1 MLQVAGRSGRHQKG
15 EVVIQTYNPTHY
27 AIVYAAKQDYQSF
40 YNMELKTRQLGMYPP
55 YCYLTSVLLS
65 GKDELAV
72 ERCAE
77 GVANFLNGKL
87 KNVNILGPARA
98 VISRIDNEYRY
109 RILIKYKQS
118 QPLFKLLK
126 EALNHYQ
133 GKVKIEVDVNPYVQ
147 L

>member
-1 MLQVAGRSGRHQKG
+1 M
-15 EVVIQTYNPTHY
+15 
-27 AIVYAAKQDYQSF
+27 YAAKQDYQSF

-87 KNVNILGPARA
+87 KNVN
-98 VISRIDNEYRY
+98 SR
-109 RILIKYKQS
+109 
-118 QPLFKLLK
+118 P
-126 EALNHYQ
+126 
-133 GKVKIEVDVNPYVQ
+133 VWP
-147 L
+147 